1 MSKRKLVGATLP
13 LLFTAVALIAG
24 CGSSTS
30 PMAPVE
36 TLGSTA
42 PPSPLPISPAGDEG
56 LGNGND
62 NSGQPVPMR
71 PMGGPQVSPAG
82 E

>member
-1 MSKRKLVGATLP
+1 MSKWKFLGATLP

-30 PMAPVE
+30 PTAPVE

-62 NSGQPVPMR
+62 NGDQPVPAR
-71 PMGGPQVSPAG
+71 PAPGPQVSPAG
-82 E
+82 G